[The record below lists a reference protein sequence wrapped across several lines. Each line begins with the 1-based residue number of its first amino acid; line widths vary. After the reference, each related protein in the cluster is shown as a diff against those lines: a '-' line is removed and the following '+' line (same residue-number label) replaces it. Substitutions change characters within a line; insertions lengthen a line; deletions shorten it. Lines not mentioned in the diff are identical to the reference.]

1 MIETPLSPEQASAP
15 DQSSAPEL
23 PAHLRDMGS
32 RLHEMLMRAGRAR
45 SMLRDPISLLCEN
58 LQLSSP
64 QFHVILWLGYEG
76 PLHIGV
82 LARRA
87 AIHDKSITGVVD
99 RLEKMDFVERTRSPE
114 DRRSVSIQLTA
125 EGQKLYAQVTTLIE
139 TGLGNLLGML
149 EPHYQTALFD
159 IVERLIQGMSAKQN
173 GCAPQPVDT

>member
-1 MIETPLSPEQASAP
+1 MIETPLSPEQAST
-15 DQSSAPEL
+15 PEL

-32 RLHEMLMRAGRAR
+32 RLHDMLMRVSRTR

-64 QFHVILWLGYEG
+64 QFHVIIWLGYEG

-99 RLEKMDFVERTRSPE
+99 RLEKMGYVDRTRSPE
-114 DRRSVSIQLTA
+114 DRRSVTIQLTA
-125 EGQKLYAQVTTLIE
+125 EGQKLYAQITTLIE

-149 EPHYQTALFD
+149 EPHDQAAVFH
-159 IVERLIQGMSAKQN
+159 IIERLIQGMSAKQA
-173 GCAPQPVDT
+173 GCGVQPAPT